1 MVRSIMK
8 SGEVLAWRYR
18 LDARLGVGGM
28 GEVWRATHTGTG
40 REFAVKIMHAHTA
53 TSESARQ
60 RFSHEAQAS
69 ARIKHPA
76 IIDVFDV
83 GELEDGSLYL
93 AMELLDG
100 VLLADAL
107 HAQPPLSA
115 QDFLVIMLGVAN
127 ALAAAHAVGIV
138 HRDIKPANVFLHKSR
153 ETGFFSP
160 KVLDFGVSKFSSASD
175 SQSTK
180 VGSVLGSPRYMSP
193 EQARSAASVDARAD
207 IWALGVLL
215 FEGLTGTWP
224 HEGDSFSSL
233 VVAICTAPPASIDA
247 LAPALP
253 ESLRAIVRDCL
264 APLDQRLQSASALAA
279 RIEAALADPGLARL
293 PLPHPLHPPDR
304 EMRSVS
310 GVIIRPPSAAGA
322 IEPPSRES
330 FQLPRPVASARLSV
344 EHTPTVTRKR
354 MPTMTE
360 FVSPE
365 LLAAQAVSPAANQ
378 ANTPSR
384 TGFRAVPHTMRVQET
399 EELAA
404 HFRAAMAEA
413 SDAGPPSTRDAPPS
427 GTLPIVNASIS
438 AALPAMSASAPRA
451 ITFGAPPAASPPP
464 VGAVRL
470 PQPTLL
476 LQKPRSSVPLVVV
489 AVVLGV
495 AFLGIVVALIL
506 TLRGPG

>member
-1 MVRSIMK
+1 MVRSTMK

-40 REFAVKIMHAHTA
+40 REFAVKIMHAHAAST
-53 TSESARQ
+53 ESARQ
-60 RFSHEAQAS
+60 RFAHEAQAS

-76 IIDVFDV
+76 IVDVFDL

-107 HAQPPLSA
+107 HAAPPLSV

-153 ETGFFSP
+153 ETGFYSP
-160 KVLDFGVSKFSSASD
+160 KVLDFGVSKFASASD

-207 IWALGVLL
+207 VWAAGVLL

-233 VVAICTAPPASIDA
+233 VVAICTVPPASIDRV
-247 LAPALP
+247 APALP
-253 ESLRAIVRDCL
+253 ESLRSIVRACL
-264 APLDQRLQSASALAA
+264 APLEQRLQSAAALAA
-279 RIEAALADPGLARL
+279 QLEAALADPSLARL

-310 GVIIRPPSAAGA
+310 GVIIRPPSPAGA
-322 IEPPSRES
+322 IEPPSQMS
-330 FQLPRPVASARLSV
+330 FQLARPLHPPSSAAVDPPPAAQRR
-344 EHTPTVTRKR
+344 P
-354 MPTMTE
+354 MPSMTE
-360 FVSPE
+360 LVSPE
-365 LLAAQAVSPAANQ
+365 QLAAMGASPTASAQASAASQ
-378 ANTPSR
+378 AAPPSR
-384 TGFRAVPHTMRVQET
+384 AGFRPVPQTMRLDDVS
-399 EELAA
+399 ELGAQY
-404 HFRAAMAEA
+404 RAAMAEA
-413 SDAGPPSTRDAPPS
+413 AAPPSTRAGESAPAAPPARDRPS
-427 GTLPIVNASIS
+427 S
-438 AALPAMSASAPRA
+438 APAAAPPRA
-451 ITFGAPPAASPPP
+451 ITFGAPPPMPAGDPRP
-464 VGAVRL
+464 
-470 PQPTLL
+470 PQPTQLL
-476 LQKPRSSVPLVVV
+476 RAPRSGAPLLVVL

-495 AFLGIVVALIL
+495 AFLGIVVALVL
-506 TLRGPG
+506 TLRG